1 MDCKTVLPVSMNTLK
16 ALMRMFSSIPSLE
29 YEIRIYD
36 CIDVTDDRKLLYSK
50 LSALSLKP

>member
-16 ALMRMFSSIPSLE
+16 ALMRMFSSTHSLE
-29 YEIRIYD
+29 DEIRIYD

>member
-16 ALMRMFSSIPSLE
+16 ALMRMFSSTLSLE
-29 YEIRIYD
+29 DEIRIYD